1 MTNNIN
7 AKNENFSE
15 DLFRTTIM
23 VVSLVL
29 IGLGVFFLA

>member
-15 DLFRTTIM
+15 DLFRTSVM
-23 VVSLVL
+23 VVSLLV
-29 IGLGVFFLA
+29 IGLSVFFLV